1 MNKQY
6 KVLGMTCG
14 GCRSTVEKQ
23 LNALPGVQANVS
35 LEKGTVD
42 LTMDQDYSLDDL
54 QAQLGAGSHYSIV
67 ELDSTAKA
75 KEVTIDDSPSSTYI
89 CPMFCEGHDHSYT
102 EKGRCPVCN
111 MFLVPIESLKD
122 KPQHGH
128 HHVSAPPM
136 QANASNAGKYYCP
149 MMCEGDKIYDEFGSC
164 PVCGMNLEKIPAL
177 TLKVEYSC
185 PMHPEVVQDH
195 PGNCP
200 ICGMDLVANQIDEE
214 GDEVYAGL
222 KKKLWISIALTLPVF
237 LLAMGD
243 MLPGA
248 PVSQVI
254 SPKTNGWI
262 QFILTIPIVFGTC
275 WMFFQRAWTSFKTWN
290 LNMFSLIG
298 LGAGAAFVYSVIAL
312 LFPQLFPEELLGHHG
327 DVALYFESVG
337 VILTLVLLGQVMEA
351 KAHSKTNTAV
361 KELIKLSP
369 AEAIL
374 VKDGVDTKIAVSAIQ
389 VDDTLRVRPGDK
401 IPIDGV
407 IVEGFSSIDES
418 MITGEPIPM
427 EKTVGDDVIG
437 GTINGNQTFLIQA
450 KHVGGATLLSQI
462 IQLVNEAS
470 RSQAPIQKLTDK
482 VSRIFVPIVMLIAA
496 IAFVAWYFSGIDN
509 HIAFAFTNLLAV
521 LIVACPCALGLA
533 TPMSVMVGVGKG
545 AKNGILIKNAA
556 ALERLQ
562 KVDTLIVDKT
572 GTLTQGRPSVS
583 NISVA
588 ENGNFKSQDILQI
601 AASINKSSSHPLAE
615 AMVKQAKDEGLGL
628 LDVHNFENITGKG
641 VSGKIHHMSVLL
653 GTKKLMEEEGVEL
666 PESLKAEIVQAQKL
680 GNSISIVAV
689 DKQYAGL
696 LTIIDQVKASS
707 QEAIKQIQEQGIE
720 VYMFTGDNEH
730 TAKVVADKTGIQ
742 HIKANMLPADKLN
755 EIKKLQQEGKV
766 VAMAGDGI
774 NDAPALTQADIG
786 IAMGTGTDIAIQSSE
801 VTLVKGDL
809 KGVNKAIVL
818 SHKMMRNVKQN
829 LLFAFLY
836 NVIGIPIAA
845 GILYPSFGILMSPM
859 IAAAAMSLSSVSVIL
874 NSLKLN
880 AASLDH

>member
-407 IVEGFSSIDES
+407 ILEGFSSIDES

-437 GTINGNQTFLIQA
+437 GTINGNQTFLMQA

-482 VSRIFVPIVMLIAA
+482 VSRIFVPIVMFIAA

-572 GTLTQGRPSVS
+572 GTLTEGRPSVS

-601 AASINKSSSHPLAE
+601 AASINNSSSHPLAE

-666 PESLKAEIVQAQKL
+666 PESLKTEIVQAQKL

-730 TAKVVADKTGIQ
+730 TAKVVADKTGIH